1 MYVCTYACIC
11 TQQNCGQTEALLVLH
26 VTQLGV
32 RCNTNVLYCTVLY
45 ILYCTVLYCTVL
57 YILYCT
63 VLYCTYCTVLYCT
76 VLYCTYCTVLYCTVL
91 YCTVLYCTVLYCTVL
106 YCTIQSDS
114 LHANLILKRN
124 QPGVCLS
131 FTLFVK
137 FQNLLHNTLCSLL

>member
-11 TQQNCGQTEALLVLH
+11 TQQNSGQTEALLVLH

-45 ILYCTVLYCTVL
+45 I
-57 YILYCT
+57 
-63 VLYCTYCTVLYCT
+63 
-76 VLYCTYCTVLYCTVL
+76 
-91 YCTVLYCTVLYCTVL
+91 LYCTVLYCTVL